1 MMAAMNTTERQK
13 KTRMLE
19 RSHSRVPPEI
29 EIALLYRC
37 GMYVYG
43 ESKATDYILA
53 QKREWKISERDDKY
67 WYQLGSFG
75 MSSTFFPT
83 SNKSYGSEVD

>member
-29 EIALLYRC
+29 EIALLQKC
-37 GMYVYG
+37 SVWVYMCAWVQG
-43 ESKATDYILA
+43 EEVTV
-53 QKREWKISERDDKY
+53 EE
-67 WYQLGSFG
+67 QLQ
-75 MSSTFFPT
+75 
-83 SNKSYGSEVD
+83 

>member
-29 EIALLYRC
+29 EIALLQKCSVRV
-37 GMYVYG
+37 YVCMG
-43 ESKATDYILA
+43 TRKDVTVE
-53 QKREWKISERDDKY
+53 E
-67 WYQLGSFG
+67 QLQ
-75 MSSTFFPT
+75 
-83 SNKSYGSEVD
+83 

>member
-29 EIALLYRC
+29 EIALLQRC
-37 GMYVYG
+37 GMYVSICVKS
-43 ESKATDYILA
+43 EEFKDL
-53 QKREWKISERDDKY
+53 QQWRE
-67 WYQLGSFG
+67 
-75 MSSTFFPT
+75 
-83 SNKSYGSEVD
+83 

>member
-29 EIALLYRC
+29 EIALLQKYSVRV
-37 GMYVYG
+37 YVCMG
-43 ESKATDYILA
+43 T
-53 QKREWKISERDDKY
+53 RG
-67 WYQLGSFG
+67 GSH
-75 MSSTFFPT
+75 S
-83 SNKSYGSEVD
+83 

>member
-29 EIALLYRC
+29 EIALLQKCSVRV
-37 GMYVYG
+37 YVCMG
-43 ESKATDYILA
+43 T
-53 QKREWKISERDDKY
+53 RG
-67 WYQLGSFG
+67 GSH
-75 MSSTFFPT
+75 S
-83 SNKSYGSEVD
+83 

>member
-29 EIALLYRC
+29 EIALLQRC
-37 GMYVYG
+37 GMYVCICAYV
-43 ESKATDYILA
+43 
-53 QKREWKISERDDKY
+53 QSEEFKDL
-67 WYQLGSFG
+67 QQ
-75 MSSTFFPT
+75 
-83 SNKSYGSEVD
+83 

>member
-29 EIALLYRC
+29 EIALLQRC
-37 GMYVYG
+37 GMYVCICACVHMCICA
-43 ESKATDYILA
+43 E
-53 QKREWKISERDDKY
+53 
-67 WYQLGSFG
+67 
-75 MSSTFFPT
+75 
-83 SNKSYGSEVD
+83 

>member
-37 GMYVYG
+37 SVWVYVCMG
-43 ESKATDYILA
+43 RRGGRHS
-53 QKREWKISERDDKY
+53 
-67 WYQLGSFG
+67 
-75 MSSTFFPT
+75 
-83 SNKSYGSEVD
+83 

>member
-29 EIALLYRC
+29 EIALLQRC
-37 GMYVYG
+37 GVYVCTG
-43 ESKATDYILA
+43 VCVHEYI
-53 QKREWKISERDDKY
+53 REGGICVKSEEFKDLQQWR
-67 WYQLGSFG
+67 
-75 MSSTFFPT
+75 
-83 SNKSYGSEVD
+83 E